1 MKPALI
7 LILLG
12 FIHQLPAQINAKASR
27 FVRKDTVKTAVIQQA
42 NASSVKT
49 GAFLQKADTTPKMR
63 KYDHIERP
71 TSKYA
76 KMVSEVYRPPVKLT
90 PTGPQPIPEADAAT
104 VEDSTELAKQI
115 ERLLAIIRSNYTV
128 AIDNFVDTTKEI
140 SKIKELNWANKKVY
154 KRDIKGV
161 TYNIHLL
168 ENIFKKKDFDSEDVE
183 MISYIFHNNDS
194 LIYNMQFK
202 NYDLVFKLSAKPFE
216 VTLVDTLQQ
225 KIPAATCYFVS
236 KAVWRDLV
244 NSKECPADPLKII
257 CPDNILPE
265 VENQA
270 DKAKFIYNVTN
281 PDSQI
286 FRVMYGSYHLL
297 ILVNNKIG
305 YHETFTVDK
314 NTSATTLRL
323 LYGL

>member
-1 MKPALI
+1 MQ
-7 LILLG
+7 
-12 FIHQLPAQINAKASR
+12 QLPAQINAKAQHL
-27 FVRKDTVKTAVIQQA
+27 VKKDTVSKAAAAQKTAPLT
-42 NASSVKT
+42 VKT
-49 GAFLQKADTTPKMR
+49 EGYIKKADTTPMMKR
-63 KYDHIERP
+63 YHHITNP

-76 KMVSEVYRPPVKLT
+76 KIVEEVYRPPVKLT

-168 ENIFKKKDFDSEDVE
+168 ENIFRKKDFDSEDIE

-194 LIYNMQFK
+194 LISNMRFK
-202 NYDLVFKLSAKPFE
+202 NYDAVFMITPKFFE

-225 KIPAATCYFVS
+225 RIPAATCYFVS

-257 CPDNILPE
+257 CTDNILPE
-265 VENQA
+265 VENQPS
-270 DKAKFIYNVTN
+270 KAKFIYNLTN